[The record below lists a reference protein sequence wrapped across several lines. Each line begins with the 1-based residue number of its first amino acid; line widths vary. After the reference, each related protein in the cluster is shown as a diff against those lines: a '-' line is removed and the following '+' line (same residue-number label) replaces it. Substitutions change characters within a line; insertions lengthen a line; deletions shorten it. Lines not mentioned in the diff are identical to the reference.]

1 MSTANRLTLVTTG
14 VAQTRTLGRRLAKM
28 LREGDVVL
36 LQGTLGAGKT
46 AFAQGVGQGL
56 KVETAVT
63 SPTFVLLARHD
74 GPRRL
79 YHADLYRLTDPAEVA
94 DLHLIEEAHDGVL
107 LIEWPERGMGVLP
120 GEHLLVILEGVE
132 GEPKHR
138 RITIASSGTRYDR
151 VLDGLGARG

>member
-56 KVETAVT
+56 KVETTVT

>member
-1 MSTANRLTLVTTG
+1 MSTAHRLTLVSTG
-14 VAQTRTLGRRLAKM
+14 VAQTRALGRRLARL

-94 DLHLIEEAHDGVL
+94 DLHLVEEARDGVL
-107 LIEWPERGMGVLP
+107 LVEWPERGMEALP
-120 GEHLLVILEGVE
+120 GEHLLVVIEPVE

-138 RITIASSGTRYDR
+138 RITVTARGARYDR

>member
-1 MSTANRLTLVTTG
+1 MSKANRTTIITNG
-14 VAQTRTLGRRLAKM
+14 VAQTRALGRRVARL
-28 LREGDVVL
+28 LREGDVVF

-56 KVETAVT
+56 KVETSVT

-79 YHADLYRLTDPAEVA
+79 YHADLYRLTEPSEVA
-94 DLHLIEEAHDGVL
+94 DLHLAEEAHDGVL
-107 LIEWPERGMGVLP
+107 LVEWPERGMGVLP
-120 GEHLLVILEGVE
+120 SEHLLIVLEPVE
-132 GEPKHR
+132 GEPKQR
-138 RITIASSGTRYDR
+138 RVTITSVSARHDS